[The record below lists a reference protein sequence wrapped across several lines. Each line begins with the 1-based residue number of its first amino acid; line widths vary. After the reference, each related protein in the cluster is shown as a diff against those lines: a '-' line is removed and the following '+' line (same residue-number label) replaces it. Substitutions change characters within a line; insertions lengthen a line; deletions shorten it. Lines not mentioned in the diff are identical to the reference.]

1 MPPIPNPKIKQTV
14 KNEKQLSLPWYTGS
28 VFTMIFLVVLYHQSG
43 THQKTEANL
52 ASMLPAMARP
62 ANTAALP
69 AGVVRMMGTRQVF
82 TGPQLTADEL
92 TRFLASYQIDHVIDL
107 AQEVKAEAKLTNAT
121 ERFIVEKTGAT
132 YWPLNIEG
140 AGSQLNNKVLSQ
152 IDSLL
157 DSGAPVFLHCLH
169 GIHRVGVAKGRAYAR
184 DGRNWPEIIALLR
197 WEKVIDTPIYDRYTY
212 NVRSAVV
219 KYGIALNEKR

>member
-1 MPPIPNPKIKQTV
+1 
-14 KNEKQLSLPWYTGS
+14 
-28 VFTMIFLVVLYHQSG
+28 MILLVILYHQSG

-52 ASMLPAMARP
+52 ASMMPAMARP
-62 ANTAALP
+62 AKTAKLP
-69 AGVVRMMGTRQVF
+69 DGVVRMMGSRQVYS
-82 TGPQLTADEL
+82 GPQLNADEL
-92 TRFLASYQIDHVIDL
+92 TSFLASYQIDHVIDL
-107 AQEVKAEAKLTNAT
+107 AHEAKAETNLSDAT

-140 AGSQLNNKVLSQ
+140 AGSQLNSKVLST

-157 DSGAPVFLHCLH
+157 DSDEPVFVHCLH

-197 WEKVIDTPIYDRYTY
+197 WEKVIDTIYDRYTY

-219 KYGIALNEKR
+219 KYQISLNRSK